1 VSHADDLG
9 SSPDQAPRTGMS
21 AADSVKAV
29 VSFISASGRK
39 YRIIKTRELDA
50 YDKLPPIE
58 VVSLQK
64 CARQCHEGKLP
75 GFIVHEDW
83 LAMGT

>member
-1 VSHADDLG
+1 M
-9 SSPDQAPRTGMS
+9 P